1 MEGKIRVSTSIFL
14 AFKPFASVITPI
26 ELPLQGNRRKFQGGG
41 TRREIPFQLFT
52 LASCLVVLLRHSLC
66 VFGTLVAD
74 KRQTRVDKR
83 DKRLRQTFSRKLWA
97 RLMRLPLSLF
107 LSYSPSKP
115 RFWGVHCHRLNFF
128 LASSLLWT
136 KLSRPMTGLTPP
148 KCPPNVWI
156 LRIRH
161 SAGKEKNFKNTF
173 FFSNL
178 GTKNSSLDRSRKI
191 LFIYLKSSKKNIS

>member
-83 DKRLRQTFSRKLWA
+83 DKRLRQTFSRKL
-97 RLMRLPLSLF
+97 
-107 LSYSPSKP
+107 
-115 RFWGVHCHRLNFF
+115 
-128 LASSLLWT
+128 
-136 KLSRPMTGLTPP
+136 
-148 KCPPNVWI
+148 
-156 LRIRH
+156 
-161 SAGKEKNFKNTF
+161 
-173 FFSNL
+173 
-178 GTKNSSLDRSRKI
+178 
-191 LFIYLKSSKKNIS
+191 

>member
-83 DKRLRQTFSRKLWA
+83 DKRLRQTFS
-97 RLMRLPLSLF
+97 PLSSTNAAPS
-107 LSYSPSKP
+107 LS
-115 RFWGVHCHRLNFF
+115 L
-128 LASSLLWT
+128 SLLFSLKAT
-136 KLSRPMTGLTPP
+136 LLRCPLSPVEFLPRLQFAR
-148 KCPPNVWI
+148 N
-156 LRIRH
+156 
-161 SAGKEKNFKNTF
+161 
-173 FFSNL
+173 
-178 GTKNSSLDRSRKI
+178 
-191 LFIYLKSSKKNIS
+191 